1 MLNSDM
7 LRTISH
13 GQERPGTPRDAQ
25 GRPGTPT
32 SLAKKC
38 FNIHY
43 INAIFAI
50 DRVVLA
56 LNCDKIKCSA

>member
-7 LRTISH
+7 LRTISS
-13 GQERPGTPRDAQ
+13 GQ

-32 SLAKKC
+32 KLAKKC
-38 FNIHY
+38 FDIHY